1 MSYILLVL
9 SETKNSME
17 DNIHQLMIFDILI
30 NNLLDNAMIPKGGN
44 KMLITFGNKRAEQ
57 LKQQTWIMSA
67 NMSTF
72 FIAVNQNSGMPLVSS
87 DSYRDN
93 NNRKNKI

>member
-87 DSYRDN
+87 DSNRDN
-93 NNRKNKI
+93 TNRKNKI